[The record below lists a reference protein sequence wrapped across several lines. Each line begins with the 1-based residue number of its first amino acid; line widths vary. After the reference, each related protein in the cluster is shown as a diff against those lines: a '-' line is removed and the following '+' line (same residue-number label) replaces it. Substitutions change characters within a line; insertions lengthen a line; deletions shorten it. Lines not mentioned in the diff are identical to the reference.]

1 MEGQPV
7 LRDMALK
14 QRLESVELVGKVEM
28 LGRLTYK
35 ERLNTTALGTEHTEP
50 LISAARCL
58 P

>member
-1 MEGQPV
+1 M
-7 LRDMALK
+7 LRDMALR
-14 QRLESVELVGKVEM
+14 QRLESVEVVGKVEM